1 MENDDI
7 GAYGEFMRVDLTGN
21 YGGLGSWKIFKE
33 EFDEAKAEF
42 ANQQSQATINEAVEH
57 LKKLPLQVI
66 N

>member
-33 EFDEAKAEF
+33 EVDEVQAESAK
-42 ANQQSQATINEAVEH
+42 QQSQVTVNESVEH
-57 LKKLPLQVI
+57 LKKLPLQGI

>member
-1 MENDDI
+1 MMFYI
-7 GAYGEFMRVDLTGN
+7 GKMMISVHMVSLCVR
-21 YGGLGSWKIFKE
+21 IFKE

-42 ANQQSQATINEAVEH
+42 ANPQSQATVNEAVEH

>member
-1 MENDDI
+1 M
-7 GAYGEFMRVDLTGN
+7 DLTGN

-42 ANQQSQATINEAVEH
+42 ASQATVNEAVEH

>member
-1 MENDDI
+1 
-7 GAYGEFMRVDLTGN
+7 MRVDLTGN

-42 ANQQSQATINEAVEH
+42 ANPQSQATVNEAVEH